1 VARTGGPLIL
11 ARVLPAERALIERAL
26 RSRSRDEVFALIAP
40 LRDRV
45 TQDREIAEAWLT
57 FLEAAPGR
65 EGLVDDVRAALW
77 AFPNDLPLLF
87 AGLRA
92 LLRADERRGPDEPAL
107 ASAPARVAIE
117 LGERALASVIGPGD
131 RAVLSA
137 LLGNAHRRLGPR
149 HDAQAVE
156 LLEAAAK
163 LSPRDGSV
171 FFDLGLCH
179 KWAGRF
185 RAAALAFARAEE
197 RLGPKRAVL
206 FNRATIATASGDVEE
221 AADGWRRLGFRVET
235 SPGSLPLV
243 HGEDG
248 ELLREVLVRVPTR
261 GTGHSDHGVPD
272 ASIAFEVLGVAP
284 LSPCHGVVRTPTAR
298 AAIVDFGD
306 VILFDPAP
314 VGRVPREDGTT
325 PILPLLH
332 VIQRGDEKRFAFLAL
347 EQSAAEVERLGAALP
362 AGCVWYLHD
371 TRVDRVC
378 PRCAAGEA
386 FLPHEHE
393 APTERRAVRGK
404 LVVPAAVSL
413 GDVRT
418 SLERAKGAAVLLAI
432 PGLYEALGDTPT
444 AGKHHKSWGVIERG
458 LLAPSTA
465 AASRA

>member
-1 VARTGGPLIL
+1 M
-11 ARVLPAERALIERAL
+11 LPAERALIERAL

-45 TQDREIAEAWLT
+45 TQDREVAEAWLT
-57 FLEAAPGR
+57 LLEAAPAR
-65 EGLVDDVRAALW
+65 DGLVDDVRAALW

-87 AGLRA
+87 IGLRA

-107 ASAPARVAIE
+107 TSAPARVVIE
-117 LGERALASVIGPGD
+117 IGERALGSVVGPGD
-131 RAVLSA
+131 RATLSA
-137 LLGNAHRRLGPR
+137 LLGNAHRRLGPK
-149 HDAQAVE
+149 HDAKAIE
-156 LLEAAAK
+156 LLEAAAR

-206 FNRATIATASGDVEE
+206 FNRATIATACGDVAE
-221 AADGWRRLGFRVET
+221 AADGWRRLGFRVE
-235 SPGSLPLV
+235 SAPGALPLV

-248 ELLREVLVRVPTR
+248 QLLREVFVRVPTR
-261 GTGHSDHGVPD
+261 GTGHSDLEIPD
-272 ASIAFEVLGVAP
+272 ASVAFEVLGVAP
-284 LSPCHGVVRTPTAR
+284 LSPCHGVVRTPSAR

-306 VILFDPAP
+306 VVLFDPAP
-314 VGRVPREDGTT
+314 VARTAPTDDAR

-332 VIQRGDEKRFAFLAL
+332 VVQRGDEKRFAFLAL
-347 EQSAAEVERLGAALP
+347 EQRADEVESIGAALP
-362 AGCVWYLHD
+362 PGCVWYLHD

-378 PRCAAGEA
+378 PRCAAGET
-386 FLPHEHE
+386 FLPHTHE
-393 APTERRAVRGK
+393 APAERRAVRGK
-404 LVVPAAVSL
+404 LVVPASVAL
-413 GDVRT
+413 GEVRA

-465 AASRA
+465 TASRA